1 MGQSVG
7 VVVGGSGGSYNR
19 EILDSSLV
27 GLVGGAVGGSE
38 IGRHGGGIFKFKLN
52 WAVVVVLN
60 KKKAC
65 GAEGGRKQVMFP
77 GLTHRLN

>member
-38 IGRHGGGIFKFKLN
+38 KSNWTVVGRSP
-52 WAVVVVLN
+52 
-60 KKKAC
+60 C
-65 GAEGGRKQVMFP
+65 GRY
-77 GLTHRLN
+77 L